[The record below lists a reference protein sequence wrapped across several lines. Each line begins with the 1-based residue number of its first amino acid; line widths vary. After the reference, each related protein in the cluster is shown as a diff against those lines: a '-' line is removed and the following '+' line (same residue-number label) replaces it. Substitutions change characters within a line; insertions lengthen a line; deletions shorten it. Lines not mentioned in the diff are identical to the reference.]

1 MSCKTCREPND
12 PHWPAYHSCI
22 AALEKR
28 MADRIA
34 KLEDVARRFEH
45 MVEWQTAK
53 VASEVEWERRVAKLE
68 ARAAPP
74 DWTEQPDGMPI
85 EPADKQTRAN
95 AMLEAARDYLAQ
107 DKSLDELM
115 PSPWQVEPPAAAGP
129 IPPGYALAPGWTT
142 DGIEDDDTCTR
153 DARCPDHPRYRY
165 RHGSEPRAC
174 AAHAVEMGA
183 LVKAEPPA
191 EQPAGA
197 ADELPG
203 YETTDGC
210 IFCRKRVQDPDEE
223 KCLHC
228 RPAPAQGAPAE
239 PLKPWP
245 TNRLAWCCW
254 CDRRDIPSAT
264 AKDHWQQCEEHPANE
279 RIAALEARLAA
290 AETEKAMLSAH
301 CVRAERVAQERK
313 EALAVAERE
322 RDCGQDGVC
331 AISPGC
337 ARHWQE
343 RNRELVRERDEAKES
358 AKAAWQQRDY
368 AVAISDA
375 MRCERDDAKEAL
387 VSVKQ
392 AVAAERER
400 CIRAACA
407 ELFKFKM
414 AHRHDQFDEA
424 DIAEAIR
431 DGRQAK

>member
-1 MSCKTCREPND
+1 
-12 PHWPAYHSCI
+12 
-22 AALEKR
+22 
-28 MADRIA
+28 
-34 KLEDVARRFEH
+34 
-45 MVEWQTAK
+45 
-53 VASEVEWERRVAKLE
+53 
-68 ARAAPP
+68 
-74 DWTEQPDGMPI
+74 
-85 EPADKQTRAN
+85 
-95 AMLEAARDYLAQ
+95 
-107 DKSLDELM
+107 
-115 PSPWQVEPPAAAGP
+115 
-129 IPPGYALAPGWTT
+129 
-142 DGIEDDDTCTR
+142 
-153 DARCPDHPRYRY
+153 
-165 RHGSEPRAC
+165 
-174 AAHAVEMGA
+174 MGA

>member
-1 MSCKTCREPND
+1 MA
-12 PHWPAYHSCI
+12 PHGHDCPAC
-22 AALEKR
+22 
-28 MADRIA
+28 
-34 KLEDVARRFEH
+34 
-45 MVEWQTAK
+45 
-53 VASEVEWERRVAKLE
+53 
-68 ARAAPP
+68 
-74 DWTEQPDGMPI
+74 
-85 EPADKQTRAN
+85 
-95 AMLEAARDYLAQ
+95 
-107 DKSLDELM
+107 
-115 PSPWQVEPPAAAGP
+115 
-129 IPPGYALAPGWTT
+129 
-142 DGIEDDDTCTR
+142 
-153 DARCPDHPRYRY
+153 
-165 RHGSEPRAC
+165 
-174 AAHAVEMGA
+174 
-183 LVKAEPPA
+183 
-191 EQPAGA
+191 
-197 ADELPG
+197 
-203 YETTDGC
+203 
-210 IFCRKRVQDPDEE
+210 
-223 KCLHC
+223 
-228 RPAPAQGAPAE
+228 GAPAGRCCWPMDGARKDGYHQE
-239 PLKPWP
+239 RWNLCKPTETAKAPLGERMRATGLIIASAWADEVDALGA
-245 TNRLAWCCW
+245 RLAAAERSV
-254 CDRRDIPSAT
+254 DRHRLVLDEERRCYGILK
-264 AKDHWQQCEEHPANE
+264 AK
-279 RIAALEARLAA
+279 LAA
-290 AETEKAMLSAH
+290 AETEKATLSTH